1 MKALPVEPSNTPL
14 AIGSRIRAARQAQR
28 MTIGEVAEA
37 VGLTKGFLS
46 RLERDLGSPSVTT
59 LVALCQ
65 ILSVSIGDLF
75 RLPEAHLTRSGQGP
89 RISMGGE
96 GIVERLLTARPEQ
109 RVQVIQSV
117 IEPHGSGES
126 ALYAV
131 DCEVE
136 VLYIARAGS
145 SLFSRTVRSN
155 WQLETQC
162 PFPAVSRTAGPI
174 PPTRRPSCSGFWCRQ
189 PRVEPCSRHAAGCR
203 GVMRFGAG
211 GRATGFAGLR
221 SLAGGGVSDRSGFSR
236 PACVP

>member
-75 RLPEAHLTRSGQGP
+75 RLPETHLTRSGQGP

-136 VLYIARAGS
+136 VLYIARGRLIFILANGQIE
-145 SLFSRTVRSN
+145 L
-155 WQLETQC
+155 
-162 PFPAVSRTAGPI
+162 
-174 PPTRRPSCSGFWCRQ
+174 
-189 PRVEPCSRHAAGCR
+189 AAGDA
-203 GVMRFGAG
+203 MSFP
-211 GRATGFAGLR
+211 GREPHSWVNTTDEETVVLWILVPAA
-221 SLAGGGVSDRSGFSR
+221 SR
-236 PACVP
+236 

>member
-136 VLYIARAGS
+136 VLYIARGRLIFILANGQIE
-145 SLFSRTVRSN
+145 L
-155 WQLETQC
+155 
-162 PFPAVSRTAGPI
+162 
-174 PPTRRPSCSGFWCRQ
+174 
-189 PRVEPCSRHAAGCR
+189 AAGDA
-203 GVMRFGAG
+203 MSLP
-211 GRATGFAGLR
+211 GREPHSWANTTDEETVVLWILVPA
-221 SLAGGGVSDRSGFSR
+221 ASR
-236 PACVP
+236 